1 METSCGSRKGTSFQ
15 EMVKAPLLQNQS
27 QTLILLML
35 SLRRNKGM
43 PKWWCHGDF
52 TQHGHLIQRAK
63 RIFLLFISSDV
74 LSHYY
79 YYYYF
84 FHVCVNFVSCNFE
97 VLIMS
102 VCIPFFLQ
110 GIPQPLVLTENLY
123 IDDRQPFETITIT
136 FSNVQQGKKKT
147 CYRFRKILANFL
159 ASWDCLCLPFVC

>member
-35 SLRRNKGM
+35 SLRRNEGM

-52 TQHGHLIQRAK
+52 TQYGHLIQRAK
-63 RIFLLFISSDV
+63 RTFLLFISSDV

-79 YYYYF
+79 YYYYIFFFFF
-84 FHVCVNFVSCNFE
+84 FHVCVNSVSCNFE

-102 VCIPFFLQ
+102 VCISFFLQ

-123 IDDRQPFETITIT
+123 IDDRQPFETMTIT
-136 FSNVQQGKKKT
+136 FSNVLQGKKK
-147 CYRFRKILANFL
+147 KDSKQI
-159 ASWDCLCLPFVC
+159 